1 MTLVA
6 IPAQSEIVKTTHLRE
21 DTKVSDDVWNTQ
33 VRYVGEIDLPESKYA
48 S

>member
-6 IPAQSEIVKTTHLRE
+6 IPAQSTHLRE